1 MATYNIHGL
10 SRSIPED
17 IKRKIR
23 QDSGFGCVICGCGI
37 FEYEHID
44 PEFCDAKEHDPE
56 KMTLLCPTCH
66 GKVTRGIVSKQTVI
80 RAKKNPMSLQNGF
93 SNDWFDFSPDKTP
106 ILTFGNTTFEECQI
120 PIQIDNIPIIQFKPP
135 LIPNTP
141 FLLSGIICDKRGEK
155 IIEIIDNEWRA
166 FNNNWDMIFV
176 GKLLTVRDATGDV
189 VLSLKVDPPNGIII
203 EKLKMFV
210 MGQRILITA
219 KKLVI
224 NGASLVGMAI
234 DGFRVAISI
243 S

>member
-1 MATYNIHGL
+1 
-10 SRSIPED
+10 
-17 IKRKIR
+17 
-23 QDSGFGCVICGCGI
+23 
-37 FEYEHID
+37 
-44 PEFCDAKEHDPE
+44 
-56 KMTLLCPTCH
+56 
-66 GKVTRGIVSKQTVI
+66 
-80 RAKKNPMSLQNGF
+80 
-93 SNDWFDFSPDKTP
+93 
-106 ILTFGNTTFEECQI
+106 
-120 PIQIDNIPIIQFKPP
+120 
-135 LIPNTP
+135 
-141 FLLSGIICDKRGEK
+141 
-155 IIEIIDNEWRA
+155 
-166 FNNNWDMIFV
+166 MIFV